1 MSGNK
6 SAAGLDSTGGQR
18 GAPGKVLCLVGP
30 TGAGK
35 TEAALA
41 LAEAF
46 RGSVVNFDSR
56 QVYRVV
62 PVTTAQPSPEE
73 QARCPHLLY
82 GFMPCSQAVSAGS
95 FAEMAAKAVHAVL
108 EQGRTPILVGGTGL
122 YLQAL
127 LEGLAPIPDV
137 PRDVRERVASQWDEQ
152 GGDVLHA
159 RLAEA
164 DPAYAARVHPN
175 DRQRVT
181 RALEVLEATGR
192 TFSAWHA
199 LAEKP
204 LDLPCLKMGIRME
217 KAALDR
223 RLAARIHA
231 MLEQGALEE
240 VRRAVAET
248 PDPSAPG
255 LSGIGCAELTAHL
268 RGELG
273 FQEALDLWLSNTKAY
288 AKRQMT
294 WFKRDTSIHWFGPGK
309 TREMVALASG
319 WLNLRPISG

>member
-1 MSGNK
+1 MSVHNG
-6 SAAGLDSTGGQR
+6 AGGQR
-18 GAPGKVLCLVGP
+18 SAEGKALCLVGP

-46 RGSVVNFDSR
+46 NGSVVNFDSR
-56 QVYRVV
+56 QVYRGV
-62 PVTTAQPSPEE
+62 PITTAQPSPEE

-82 GFMPCSQAVSAGS
+82 GFMACSQAVSAGS
-95 FAEMAAKAVHAVL
+95 FAETAARAVRSVL

-137 PRDVRERVASQWDEQ
+137 PGEVRELVARQWDEQ
-152 GGDVLHA
+152 GGDALHA
-159 RLAEA
+159 RLAQA

-204 LDLPCLKMGIRME
+204 LDLPCLKLGIRME
-217 KAALDR
+217 KAALDN
-223 RLAARIHA
+223 RLAARIHI
-231 MLEQGALEE
+231 MLKQGALDE
-240 VRRAVAET
+240 VRLAVAEC
-248 PDPSAPG
+248 PDPAAPG
-255 LSGIGCAELTAHL
+255 LSGIGCAELAAHL
-268 RGELG
+268 RGEMG
-273 FQEALDLWLSNTKAY
+273 FQEALDLWLANTKAY

-294 WFKRDTSIHWFGPGK
+294 WFKRDASIHWFGPGK
-309 TREMVALASG
+309 VREMVALASG
-319 WLNLRPISG
+319 WLNPRPISG

>member
-1 MSGNK
+1 MTDDEIQHLIEDATFDYTMGDN
-6 SAAGLDSTGGQR
+6 D
-18 GAPGKVLCLVGP
+18 
-30 TGAGK
+30 
-35 TEAALA
+35 AALA
-41 LAEAF
+41 KLARATAAAP
-46 RGSVVNFDSR
+46 DSF
-56 QVYRVV
+56 
-62 PVTTAQPSPEE
+62 P
-73 QARCPHLLY
+73 
-82 GFMPCSQAVSAGS
+82 
-95 FAEMAAKAVHAVL
+95 
-108 EQGRTPILVGGTGL
+108 
-122 YLQAL
+122 
-127 LEGLAPIPDV
+127 
-137 PRDVRERVASQWDEQ
+137 
-152 GGDVLHA
+152 
-159 RLAEA
+159 
-164 DPAYAARVHPN
+164 
-175 DRQRVT
+175 
-181 RALEVLEATGR
+181 
-192 TFSAWHA
+192 AWHA

-223 RLAARIHA
+223 RLAARIHT

-255 LSGIGCAELTAHL
+255 LSGIGCAELAAHL

-273 FQEALDLWLSNTKAY
+273 FQEALGLWLANTKAY